1 MLSDGS
7 LATSRDIGSLDFLH
21 WTPSAPARPGLSFTL
36 CVSAG
41 TEPGGRPP
49 RWSVGHL
56 RLPTNLVQMASLG
69 PSRARGGAGGSPS
82 GAKTAHCIQRDQSGG
97 RQTSEKPKG
106 QDAGTEKA

>member
-1 MLSDGS
+1 MIARLTLWD
-7 LATSRDIGSLDFLH
+7 TIGAFL
-21 WTPSAPARPGLSFTL
+21 TRSQPKAPGAAPGLSFTL

-69 PSRARGGAGGSPS
+69 PSRARGGS
-82 GAKTAHCIQRDQSGG
+82 GRSLTGARASNGIQVDQGVA
-97 RQTSEKPKG
+97 R
-106 QDAGTEKA
+106 KAE